1 MKFNADDILE
11 EQSAERA
18 LWAEAVDFAI
28 GSAAHAPGCVLTLD
42 EILARTYA
50 IAMVLKYG
58 ELAFQ
63 REPRAA
69 KPATVH

>member
-1 MKFNADDILE
+1 MKFNADDMLE
-11 EQSAERA
+11 EMSAERVLWDEA
-18 LWAEAVDFAI
+18 LDFAI
-28 GSAAHAPGCVLTLD
+28 GSAAHAPGCVLSLE

-50 IAMVLKYG
+50 FGMVKKYG

-63 REPRAA
+63 KEPRA